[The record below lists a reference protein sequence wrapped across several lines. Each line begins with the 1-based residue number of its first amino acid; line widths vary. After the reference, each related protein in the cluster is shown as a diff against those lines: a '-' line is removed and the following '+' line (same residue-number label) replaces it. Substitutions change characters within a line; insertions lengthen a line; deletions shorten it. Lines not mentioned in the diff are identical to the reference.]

1 SHILQSKCVSPFI
14 CDKTKD
20 TVNGLSSEAAVDLD
34 RVCMCCRYEY
44 LLSMPHMPDMTYAN
58 NWLIVDHK
66 TGFSLRF
73 NCLDALRVVSKELP
87 RHLKVDAA
95 NDWMKSRADSQYTR
109 FTAKPFDWTFTTDYK
124 GSVVSVAD
132 DGTHVAIDG
141 SAGVE
146 FAPTDQRIDI
156 ERLKRKDEILY
167 YDDVDLFED
176 ELADHGV
183 AKCSVKIR
191 VMKQSFFILM
201 RFFLRI
207 DNVLV
212 RMNDTRLYHEV
223 GTDFILREYTN
234 REAFVKDLHIPAP
247 VLIDPVQ
254 LANHLPLQQT
264 ICHKLS
270 FKSSKCVSPFICD
283 KTKDTVNGLS
293 SEAAVDLDRVCMCC
307 RYEYLLSMPHMP
319 DMTYANN
326 WLIVDHKTGFS
337 LRFNCL
343 DALRVV
349 SKELPRHLKVDA
361 ADDWMKSRA
370 DSQYTRFTAKPFDWT
385 FTTDYKGSAVS
396 VADGTDVATDGSAGV
411 EFAPTDERIN
421 IERLKRKDDILFY
434 DDVDLF
440 EDELADHG
448 VAKCSVKIRVMKQSF
463 FILMRFFLR
472 IDNVLVRMNDT
483 RLYHEVGT
491 DFILREY
498 TNREA
503 FVKDLHIPA
512 PVLIDPVQLA
522 NHLPLQQTICHKL
535 SFKSV

>member
-1 SHILQSKCVSPFI
+1 MTVGGNTAVANRMANAGRRLSQHFPYAFSQCLAEVTNTSTEDTAHTLSIPFADTLTTMSAAIESSDRNNIHEERFQYTDQWTITTKKSHILQ
-14 CDKTKD
+14 
-20 TVNGLSSEAAVDLD
+20 
-34 RVCMCCRYEY
+34 
-44 LLSMPHMPDMTYAN
+44 
-58 NWLIVDHK
+58 
-66 TGFSLRF
+66 
-73 NCLDALRVVSKELP
+73 
-87 RHLKVDAA
+87 
-95 NDWMKSRADSQYTR
+95 
-109 FTAKPFDWTFTTDYK
+109 
-124 GSVVSVAD
+124 
-132 DGTHVAIDG
+132 
-141 SAGVE
+141 
-146 FAPTDQRIDI
+146 
-156 ERLKRKDEILY
+156 
-167 YDDVDLFED
+167 
-176 ELADHGV
+176 
-183 AKCSVKIR
+183 
-191 VMKQSFFILM
+191 
-201 RFFLRI
+201 
-207 DNVLV
+207 
-212 RMNDTRLYHEV
+212 
-223 GTDFILREYTN
+223 
-234 REAFVKDLHIPAP
+234 
-247 VLIDPVQ
+247 
-254 LANHLPLQQT
+254 
-264 ICHKLS
+264 
-270 FKSSKCVSPFICD
+270 SKCVSPFICD

-522 NHLPLQQTICHKL
+522 NH
-535 SFKSV
+535 